1 VTVSRFFYSICCGS
15 CSIRP
20 RKCSEWYYVPQCYN
34 YESASTWRL
43 NRQLSRL
50 YGSTRAALG
59 EKVAEAQR
67 HLQILIEDQRKLAE
81 MSVSE
86 CYDPITYMVPCLAC
100 FRLDLPAYGQFYRA
114 MDQWTY
120 ETFLQMAGDRKLVS
134 SISIRLGPH
143 ARSERAI
150 ALRRWIDLASQL
162 PLSIR
167 VICHATTHTD
177 FHHASNCPSPLW
189 LLSHQWL
196 DIHLKLPTNL
206 MEYECG
212 DKSGQS
218 MIQTLSLTA
227 SPGDSLRRRRH

>member
-1 VTVSRFFYSICCGS
+1 MSRFFYSICCGS

-114 MDQWTY
+114 MDQWSY
-120 ETFLQMAGDRKLVS
+120 ETSCRWREIANSYLQYPLDWVHTRGQNA
-134 SISIRLGPH
+134 
-143 ARSERAI
+143 
-150 ALRRWIDLASQL
+150 QL
-162 PLSIR
+162 IMHRIVQVLYG
-167 VICHATTHTD
+167 
-177 FHHASNCPSPLW
+177 F
-189 LLSHQWL
+189 
-196 DIHLKLPTNL
+196 
-206 MEYECG
+206 
-212 DKSGQS
+212 
-218 MIQTLSLTA
+218 SLTNG
-227 SPGDSLRRRRH
+227 STFI